1 MTVEKIGLAR
11 SIFQNMSMP
20 MKVAMTIILDALAT
34 LGVILSINCGML
46 SGRYVQ
52 KTAINHLNRNLT
64 DT

>member
-34 LGVILSINCGML
+34 LGVILSINCGMF